1 VVAIEQTEVPAA
13 ESSALQDRRRRLEQ
27 RIRALPIRWRIVAIA
42 GLNTAVVLLLTAL
55 IWDGARGLTAAWND
69 LRQARQSDRLLVSLE
84 SEAVRLQSLIHRYF
98 NQPQPNLLQEIE
110 RRREAVLDLLKTRA
124 AADPALMG
132 MVAGLTAD
140 IERFLAGFEELR
152 AIRNTISRT
161 YEDEVLKPAREIT
174 GLYAIIEGAT
184 RPRETLIWPSL
195 NKSREAFSAT
205 LVAANAYYLSL
216 ASDAAEDAYRNIAT
230 IERTIPVMTDL
241 ADNDLQRN
249 ALGALAS
256 RVVAMRTGLNNL
268 ADNFAAQSRLLRDAI
283 DGNQAAI
290 VAAID
295 RLSDQVRAREQA
307 AQEHFNEALDDVFLQ
322 VTLIAIAFLMLIV
335 AIGVAIASSISA
347 PLRELRTA
355 MHAIVGGDY
364 DKRVEGI
371 EARDEIG
378 EMARAVEVFRENAIA
393 KRRAEGELRAS
404 KDRAESALADLRET
418 QKSLIEAEKL
428 AALGSLVAGVAHE
441 VNNPVGI
448 SLTVASSLARRCEN
462 FAAELEDGQLR
473 RSRLVE
479 FVEGNREAANQLVGN
494 LQRAGEL
501 IQSFKQVAV
510 DRSHEQRRQFD
521 LRQSTEQIISSLRP
535 GLKKT
540 KVELVPEVPEGIML
554 DSYPGA
560 YGQVVTN
567 LVLNAVTHGFADGLL
582 GTIKIEARRMNAA
595 QVELVIADDGLG
607 MSEEVQ
613 RRAFDPFFTTRR
625 TQGGTGLGLH
635 IVYNL
640 VTRRLG
646 GRITFASAPSRGTTF
661 RITLPVVA
669 PRAEAA
675 VPEDALTATDR

>member
-1 VVAIEQTEVPAA
+1 VVAIEQTPAKG
-13 ESSALQDRRRRLEQ
+13 SRPSALNERRRRLEQ

-55 IWDGARGLTAAWND
+55 IWDGARGLTTAWND

-110 RRREAVLDLLKTRA
+110 RRRETVLDILKTRA

-140 IERFLAGFEELR
+140 IERFLAGFEALR
-152 AIRNTISRT
+152 EIRNTISRT
-161 YEDEVLKPAREIT
+161 YEDEVIKPAREIT

-184 RPRETLIWPSL
+184 RARETLIWPSL
-195 NKSREAFSAT
+195 NKSREAFSAV
-205 LVAANAYYLSL
+205 LVAANAYYLSI
-216 ASDAAEDAYRNIAT
+216 ASDAADDAYRNIAT
-230 IERTIPVMTDL
+230 IERTIPVMQDL

-249 ALGALAS
+249 ALATLAN
-256 RVVAMRTGLNNL
+256 RIVAMRHGLNNL
-268 ADNFAAQSRLLRDAI
+268 AVNFATQSRLLREAI

-290 VAAID
+290 VATID
-295 RLSDQVRAREQA
+295 RLSDEVRSREQA

-322 VTLIAIAFLMLIV
+322 VTLIAIAFLALIV
-335 AIGVAIASSISA
+335 AIGIAIASSISA

-404 KDRAESALADLRET
+404 KDRAESALTDLRDT

-473 RSRLVE
+473 RSRLTE
-479 FVEGNREAANQLVGN
+479 FVEGTREAANQLVGN

-501 IQSFKQVAV
+501 IQSFKQPRAAPAVRSAAV
-510 DRSHEQRRQFD
+510 DRADHFQPAAGPEEDQGRAGAGDPGRHRARQ
-521 LRQSTEQIISSLRP
+521 LSGRLRP
-535 GLKKT
+535 G
-540 KVELVPEVPEGIML
+540 G
-554 DSYPGA
+554 DQSGA
-560 YGQVVTN
+560 
-567 LVLNAVTHGFADGLL
+567 
-582 GTIKIEARRMNAA
+582 
-595 QVELVIADDGLG
+595 
-607 MSEEVQ
+607 Q
-613 RRAFDPFFTTRR
+613 RRHPRLRRRPAGDDPDRGAPHERR
-625 TQGGTGLGLH
+625 AARAGD
-635 IVYNL
+635 
-640 VTRRLG
+640 RRRRARNV
-646 GRITFASAPSRGTTF
+646 GRGPAPGF
-661 RITLPVVA
+661 
-669 PRAEAA
+669 
-675 VPEDALTATDR
+675 

>member
-1 VVAIEQTEVPAA
+1 VVAIEQTQAPGAQP
-13 ESSALQDRRRRLEQ
+13 SALQDRRRRLEQ

-55 IWDGARGLTAAWND
+55 IWDGARGLTTAWND
-69 LRQARQSDRLLVSLE
+69 LRQARQTDRLLVSLE

-98 NQPQPNLLQEIE
+98 NQPQPNLLAEIE
-110 RRREAVLDLLKTRA
+110 RRRETVLDILKTRA

-132 MVAGLTAD
+132 MVAGVAAD
-140 IERFLAGFEELR
+140 TERFLAGFDELR

-161 YEDEVLKPAREIT
+161 YENEVLKPAREIT

-184 RPRETLIWPSL
+184 RSRESLVWPSL
-195 NKSREAFSAT
+195 NKSREAFSAI

-230 IERTIPVMTDL
+230 IERTIPVMVDL

-249 ALGALAS
+249 ALNALAG

-290 VAAID
+290 VATID

-322 VTLIAIAFLMLIV
+322 VTLIAIAFLVLIV

-404 KDRAESALADLRET
+404 KDRAEGALTDLRET

-448 SLTVASSLARRCEN
+448 SLTVASSLARRCET

-473 RSRLVE
+473 RSRLTE

-521 LRQSTEQIISSLRP
+521 LRTSTEQIISSLRP

-540 KVELVPEVPEGIML
+540 KVELVPEVPAGIML

-582 GTIKIEARRMNAA
+582 GTIRIEARRMNAA
-595 QVELVIADDGLG
+595 QIELVIADDGLG

-646 GRITFASAPSRGTTF
+646 GRITFASAPNRGTTF

-669 PRAEAA
+669 PRAEAPA
-675 VPEDALTATDR
+675 PEEALTATDR